1 MIPNKNE
8 MIAAYEARHG
18 KELQKKLSAAT
29 VAVCGLGGLGSNI
42 SIALSRAGIG
52 KLILI
57 DFDKV
62 DISNLHRQQYKANQI
77 GLPKTEA
84 LSCNL
89 SEIAPYTVVETHCVK
104 ITEENAVD
112 LLSGADI
119 ICEAFDNPQ
128 AKAMLANTVLE
139 KLPGK
144 FYVGA
149 SGMAGIGST
158 NEIKTRRLSKF
169 FYLCGDG
176 VSEVGKSEGL
186 FAARVMACA
195 AHQAHTVIRILAG
208 QYDV

>member
-1 MIPNKNE
+1 M
-8 MIAAYEARHG
+8 
-18 KELQKKLSAAT
+18 
-29 VAVCGLGGLGSNI
+29 
-42 SIALSRAGIG
+42 
-52 KLILI
+52 I

-84 LSCNL
+84 LSSNL

-158 NEIKTRRLSKF
+158 NEIKTRRLSKY